1 VQAQTVESGS
11 MLVGMELGVQQVDV
25 KLGRVWMEIVQ
36 VEWAAGKLKLE
47 LTMEAVW
54 VMKVK
59 LEQRL
64 GLMEVNVANGTTGV
78 ESGEVKLG

>member
-1 VQAQTVESGS
+1 
-11 MLVGMELGVQQVDV
+11 
-25 KLGRVWMEIVQ
+25 MEIVQ
-36 VEWAAGKLKLE
+36 VEWGAGKLKLE

>member
-1 VQAQTVESGS
+1 MQAQTVESGS

-36 VEWAAGKLKLE
+36 VEWGAGKLKLE

-64 GLMEVNVANGTTGV
+64 GFMEVNVANGTTGV